1 MAGRGPLSDP
11 TPLPETYQGAAPPLR
26 LPSLAETD
34 RADVA
39 IIGGGFTGLSA
50 ALHLAQAGCSVAV
63 LEAREV
69 GWGGSGRA
77 FGQVVPYAKHDDA
90 HVLAT
95 FGPDWGERL
104 IAGLAGGPDLVFRLI
119 AGHGMDCEAIR
130 AGLIFAAH
138 TRAAQ
143 AGLEQRAT
151 IQQRR
156 GAEVSM
162 LYGDSLAAMTGTR
175 FYGAALLDR
184 RGGCLNPLAYA
195 RGLARAVL
203 SAGGRI
209 FEGSPAVELR
219 RGAAGWLI
227 RTLAGEL
234 LADQAVLATDAY
246 TGDLWPG
253 LGRSIVPLRGYQ
265 VVSQPLSD
273 NLRRTVLPGGQALT
287 DTRRLYSGIR
297 LRADGRLHVSVDGPA
312 FSNRGTGRAALA
324 AKRVQALFP
333 HLPPLIWDHDVAGW
347 VGMTA
352 DQYPHVHRLAP
363 GLIAAIGLSGRGIAF
378 GTLLGRDVS
387 LRVLGQPDTDWMMPD
402 TPVRPVRTKGM
413 ARLLV
418 GGLMSCYRALDA
430 VDLRR
435 GCWTGYL

>member
-1 MAGRGPLSDP
+1 MAGWGPLSDP

-26 LPSLAETD
+26 CPSLAGPE

-39 IIGGGFTGLSA
+39 IIGAGITGLSA

-77 FGQVVPYAKHDDA
+77 FGQVVPYAKHDSA

-104 IAGLAGGPDLVFRLI
+104 ITGLAGGPDLVFRLI
-119 AGHGMDCEAIR
+119 AEHGMDCEAIG

-143 AGLEQRAT
+143 AGLEQRAAAE
-151 IQQRR
+151 QRR
-156 GAEVSM
+156 GAKVSM
-162 LYGDSLAAMTGTR
+162 LYGEALAAMTGTR

-184 RGGCLNPLAYA
+184 RGGCLNPLAYT

-203 SAGGRI
+203 SAGGHI
-209 FEGSPAVELR
+209 FEGSPALELR
-219 RGAAGWLI
+219 RGAAGWTT
-227 RTLAGEL
+227 RTPAGEL
-234 LADQAVLATDAY
+234 LAGQVVLATDAH
-246 TGDLWPG
+246 TGDLWHG

-273 NLRRTVLPGGQALT
+273 NLRRTVLPGGQAMT

-297 LRADGRLHVSVDGPA
+297 LRSDGRLHVSVDGPA
-312 FSNRGTGRAALA
+312 FSNRGAGRAALA
-324 AKRVQALFP
+324 TRRVQALFP
-333 HLPPLIWDHDVAGW
+333 HLPPPVWDHAVAGW

-378 GTLLGRDVS
+378 GTLLGREVS
-387 LRVLGQPDTDWMMPD
+387 LRVLGRPETAWMMPD
-402 TPVRPVRTKGM
+402 TPVRPVRTKEM

-418 GGLMSCYRALDA
+418 GGLIGCYRAFDA

-435 GCWTGYL
+435 GRWSRHL